1 MNSEM
6 FVCGCMLL
14 VAAALIVVQ
23 YRMVQAMCDF
33 FDATRR
39 WYYME
44 LRESV
49 GDEAAKKIIQHW
61 PDWSAF
67 R

>member
-1 MNSEM
+1 MNVEI
-6 FVCGCMLL
+6 FVCACMLF
-14 VAAALIVVQ
+14 VAAALIIVQ
-23 YRMVQAMCDF
+23 YRMIQSMCDF

-39 WYYME
+39 WYYIE
-44 LRESV
+44 LCESI
-49 GDEAAKKIIQHW
+49 GEEAAKKIIQHW